1 MARLATRI
9 EGPVAVIGDVH
20 GQVEQLLTI
29 LDRLRDLPDY
39 ERRWIVFIGDLV
51 DRGPDPKAALDI
63 VSDLLLEH
71 PRTTV
76 CCGNHELAMAG
87 ALGLIPAPDYANWA
101 ERWLNDY
108 GAQETF
114 ASYDVPFGELETLK
128 AKLGEKHT
136 ALLSDLPWAV
146 EHPQYLFVHAG
157 LDPNTPYSMQ
167 MRILKQRDYTLQRP
181 QWLCSKGLVSSAI
194 PPDCPITVVSG
205 HVQVPAVKFA
215 PKRLL
220 IDTTG
225 GNGGDMSCV
234 LLPENKIISSGAM
247 NHPQAVA
254 STASK
259 SEKSWWKLW

>member
-63 VSDLLLEH
+63 VCDLMLEH

-87 ALGLIPAPDYANWA
+87 ALGLIPAPEYSNWA

-114 ASYDVPFGELETLK
+114 ASYDAPFGELETLK
-128 AKLGEKHT
+128 AKLGEQHT

-157 LDPNTPYSMQ
+157 LDPNTPYAMQ

-181 QWLCSKGLVSSAI
+181 QWLCSKALVSSAI
-194 PPDCPITVVSG
+194 PPDCPVTVVSG

-234 LLPENKIISSGAM
+234 LLPENKIISSGATTS
-247 NHPQAVA
+247 PQPVA
-254 STASK
+254 SGSTK
-259 SEKSWWKLW
+259 SEKSWWKIW